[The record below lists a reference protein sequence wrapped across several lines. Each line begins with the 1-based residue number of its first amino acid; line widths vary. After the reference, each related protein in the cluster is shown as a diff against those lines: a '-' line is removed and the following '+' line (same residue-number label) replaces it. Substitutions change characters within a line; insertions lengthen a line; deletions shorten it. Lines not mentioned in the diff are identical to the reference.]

1 MDSRPLRSETDKSLP
16 RDIRGV
22 EDETPSRLGSQ
33 RSIHPRVS
41 VRSTTAISPCDTRRY
56 VPGHVVQVFQP
67 QRAGVPAY
75 VASLTAGLLERGW
88 QVTIF
93 APPVNSAMDRLRSSG
108 ARVVAVGLARHPS
121 PSDAVVL
128 RALSRLC
135 RGGVD
140 VIHGHSTKASLLA
153 GCASRLTGVPSV
165 YSPHAWAFEQQKP
178 FVTRLGYATL
188 ERAMGRCH
196 QEIIAV
202 ADSERH
208 AAQRAGIRPLS
219 GAVRLV
225 HTGLPQGPH
234 PPGRVQARRSLG
246 LPRNDIVVAWV
257 GRRAAQKRPQD
268 LPPLAAALAPEGI
281 RLVAAGWGLAGATE
295 ARALAAHGGR
305 VLPDGTDPL
314 DLYAAA
320 DMFVQTSAWEANPLS
335 VLEAMRAGLP
345 VVAYRV
351 GGLPELV
358 EDGITGYL
366 AEPNRIESLT
376 SRVIALARSPLE
388 RARMGAAAQRRL
400 QSGFRFDAMLDAI
413 ESTYWRAVSASQ
425 GREDHEPQV

>member
-1 MDSRPLRSETDKSLP
+1 MRSQTDKVLP
-16 RDIRGV
+16 RHFRGV
-22 EDETPSRLGSQ
+22 QDGSPSFLGAQ
-33 RSIHPRVS
+33 RSIHRRVS
-41 VRSTTAISPCDTRRY
+41 VGSKTAIGLRETRQY
-56 VPGHVVQVFQP
+56 VPGHVVQVFQSP
-67 QRAGVPAY
+67 RAGVPAY

-93 APPVNSAMDRLRSSG
+93 APPANSAMDQLRSSG
-108 ARVVAVGLARHPS
+108 ARVVAVGLVRHPS
-121 PSDAVVL
+121 PSDAVAV

-140 VIHGHSTKASLLA
+140 VIHGHSSKASLLA

-178 FVTRLGYATL
+178 FVTRLAYATL

-225 HTGLPQGPH
+225 HTGLPQGPL
-234 PPGRVQARRSLG
+234 PPDRVQARRSLG
-246 LPRNDIVVAWV
+246 LPPNDIVVAWV

-281 RLVAAGWGLAGATE
+281 RLIAAGWGLAGATE
-295 ARALAAHGGR
+295 AGALAAHGGR

-320 DMFVQTSAWEANPLS
+320 DVFVQTSAWEANPLS

-366 AEPNRIESLT
+366 VEPNRIESLT

-400 QSGFRFDAMLDAI
+400 QSGFRFDTMLDAI
-413 ESTYWRAVSASQ
+413 ESTYWSAVSASH
-425 GREDHEPQV
+425 GREDHEPRV